1 LSSRRSLT
9 SDPFDYPA
17 GSQIVLSDQP
27 ARFAERLVVIAVTI
41 GRMAVPFPAPRVEQG
56 LVSDVEPRPQASSTE
71 TYRVIVADDA
81 AGMRE
86 LMHTLLSLEPDFEVV
101 GQARDGVEAVE
112 LVTELQPDL
121 VVIDIS
127 MPVMDGLEAIER
139 IRAVSPA
146 TRVAVLSAERHP
158 SPTGADTDIEK
169 GTPNEVVVATLR
181 TLCQTA
187 PQAGVR

>member
-1 LSSRRSLT
+1 
-9 SDPFDYPA
+9 
-17 GSQIVLSDQP
+17 
-27 ARFAERLVVIAVTI
+27 
-41 GRMAVPFPAPRVEQG
+41 MAVHIPAPRVEPR
-56 LVSDVEPRPQASSTE
+56 VEPCVEPRVEQSLVPAAVSPAE

-101 GQARDGVEAVE
+101 GQARDGFEAVE

-139 IRAVSPA
+139 IRAISPA
-146 TRVAVLSAERHP
+146 TRVAVLSAERRA

-181 TLCQTA
+181 AVCQTA
-187 PQAGVR
+187 PRAGVC

>member
-1 LSSRRSLT
+1 
-9 SDPFDYPA
+9 
-17 GSQIVLSDQP
+17 
-27 ARFAERLVVIAVTI
+27 
-41 GRMAVPFPAPRVEQG
+41 MAVPTNVPGAVPCVE
-56 LVSDVEPRPQASSTE
+56 S
-71 TYRVIVADDA
+71 YRVIVADDA

-101 GQARDGVEAVE
+101 GQACDGVEAVD
-112 LVTELQPDL
+112 LVSELQPDL

-139 IRAVSPA
+139 IRAISPA
-146 TRVAVLSAERHP
+146 TRVAVLSGERRP
-158 SPTGADTDIEK
+158 VPTGADADIEK

-187 PQAGVR
+187 PRAGGIWMIPAPREAGSRPD

>member
-1 LSSRRSLT
+1 
-9 SDPFDYPA
+9 
-17 GSQIVLSDQP
+17 
-27 ARFAERLVVIAVTI
+27 
-41 GRMAVPFPAPRVEQG
+41 
-56 LVSDVEPRPQASSTE
+56 
-71 TYRVIVADDA
+71 VIVADDA

-101 GQARDGVEAVE
+101 GQARDGFEAVE

-139 IRAVSPA
+139 IRAISPA
-146 TRVAVLSAERHP
+146 TRVAVLSAERRA

-181 TLCQTA
+181 TLCQTGQTA
-187 PQAGVR
+187 PQAGVC

>member
-1 LSSRRSLT
+1 
-9 SDPFDYPA
+9 
-17 GSQIVLSDQP
+17 
-27 ARFAERLVVIAVTI
+27 
-41 GRMAVPFPAPRVEQG
+41 MAVPIPAPRAEQRHVPDP
-56 LVSDVEPRPQASSTE
+56 VSPVSPVE

-112 LVTELQPDL
+112 LVTALQPDL
-121 VVIDIS
+121 LVIDIS

-139 IRAVSPA
+139 IRAISPT
-146 TRVAVLSAERHP
+146 TRVAVLSAERRP

-169 GTPNEVVVATLR
+169 GTPNEVVVATLQA
-181 TLCQTA
+181 LCQPGQPA

>member
-1 LSSRRSLT
+1 
-9 SDPFDYPA
+9 
-17 GSQIVLSDQP
+17 
-27 ARFAERLVVIAVTI
+27 
-41 GRMAVPFPAPRVEQG
+41 MAVPIPTPRAAPSV
-56 LVSDVEPRPQASSTE
+56 E

-139 IRAVSPA
+139 IRAISPA
-146 TRVAVLSAERHP
+146 TRVAVLSGERRP
-158 SPTGADTDIEK
+158 ARTGADTDIEK

-181 TLCQTA
+181 TLCQTSD
-187 PQAGVR
+187 

>member
-1 LSSRRSLT
+1 
-9 SDPFDYPA
+9 
-17 GSQIVLSDQP
+17 V
-27 ARFAERLVVIAVTI
+27 RFVIAPVEIAVTI
-41 GRMAVPFPAPRVEQG
+41 GAMAVPIPAPRVEPCMEQG
-56 LVSDVEPRPQASSTE
+56 FVPDGVSGVE

-81 AGMRE
+81 VGMRE

-139 IRAVSPA
+139 IRAISPS
-146 TRVAVLSAERHP
+146 TRVAVLSAERRLA
-158 SPTGADTDIEK
+158 PTGADTDIEK
-169 GTPNEVVVATLR
+169 GTPNEVLVATLR

>member
-1 LSSRRSLT
+1 
-9 SDPFDYPA
+9 
-17 GSQIVLSDQP
+17 
-27 ARFAERLVVIAVTI
+27 
-41 GRMAVPFPAPRVEQG
+41 MAVPTPAPIPAQRTAPGV
-56 LVSDVEPRPQASSTE
+56 E

-101 GQARDGVEAVE
+101 GQASDGVEAVA
-112 LVTELQPDL
+112 LVTDLQPDL

-127 MPVMDGLEAIER
+127 MPVMDGLEAIAK
-139 IRAVSPA
+139 IRAISPA
-146 TRVAVLSAERHP
+146 TRVAVLSAERRP
-158 SPTGADTDIEK
+158 TPTGADTDIEK

-187 PQAGVR
+187 PHAGVH

>member
-1 LSSRRSLT
+1 
-9 SDPFDYPA
+9 
-17 GSQIVLSDQP
+17 
-27 ARFAERLVVIAVTI
+27 VIAVTI
-41 GRMAVPFPAPRVEQG
+41 GHMAVPFPAPRVEQG
-56 LVSDVEPRPQASSTE
+56 LASDAVPRGVPALRAE
-71 TYRVIVADDA
+71 AFRVVVADDA
-81 AGMRE
+81 VGMRE

-101 GQARDGVEAVE
+101 GQARDGFEAVE

-139 IRAVSPA
+139 IRAISPA
-146 TRVAVLSAERHP
+146 TRVAVLSAERRP

-181 TLCQTA
+181 TLCQTGQPA
-187 PQAGVR
+187 PQAGVC

>member
-1 LSSRRSLT
+1 
-9 SDPFDYPA
+9 
-17 GSQIVLSDQP
+17 
-27 ARFAERLVVIAVTI
+27 
-41 GRMAVPFPAPRVEQG
+41 MAVPTD
-56 LVSDVEPRPQASSTE
+56 VSDVVPRVE

-101 GQARDGVEAVE
+101 GQARDGSEAVE

-139 IRAVSPA
+139 IRAISPA
-146 TRVAVLSAERHP
+146 TRVAVLSGERRP
-158 SPTGADTDIEK
+158 ARTGADADIEK

-181 TLCQTA
+181 TLCQT
-187 PQAGVR
+187 PD

>member
-1 LSSRRSLT
+1 MNV
-9 SDPFDYPA
+9 P
-17 GSQIVLSDQP
+17 G
-27 ARFAERLVVIAVTI
+27 VVP
-41 GRMAVPFPAPRVEQG
+41 GVESG
-56 LVSDVEPRPQASSTE
+56 VES
-71 TYRVIVADDA
+71 YRVIVADDA

-86 LMHTLLSLEPDFEVV
+86 LMRTLLSLEPDFEVV
-101 GQARDGVEAVE
+101 GQASDGFEAVA

-146 TRVAVLSAERHP
+146 TRVAVLSGERRP
-158 SPTGADTDIEK
+158 TGTGADTEIEK

-181 TLCQTA
+181 TLCQTG
-187 PQAGVR
+187 PHAGVR

>member
-1 LSSRRSLT
+1 
-9 SDPFDYPA
+9 
-17 GSQIVLSDQP
+17 
-27 ARFAERLVVIAVTI
+27 
-41 GRMAVPFPAPRVEQG
+41 M
-56 LVSDVEPRPQASSTE
+56 
-71 TYRVIVADDA
+71 IVADDA

-101 GQARDGVEAVE
+101 GQACDGVEAVD
-112 LVTELQPDL
+112 LVSELQPDL

-139 IRAVSPA
+139 IRAISPA
-146 TRVAVLSAERHP
+146 TRVAVLSGERRP
-158 SPTGADTDIEK
+158 VPTGADADIEK

-187 PQAGVR
+187 PRAGGVWMIPAPREAGSRPD

>member
-1 LSSRRSLT
+1 ML
-9 SDPFDYPA
+9 A
-17 GSQIVLSDQP
+17 IG
-27 ARFAERLVVIAVTI
+27 VTI
-41 GRMAVPFPAPRVEQG
+41 APMAVPTGGPRG
-56 LVSDVEPRPQASSTE
+56 E

-101 GQARDGVEAVE
+101 GQASDGVEAVE

-127 MPVMDGLEAIER
+127 MPVMDGLEAISQ
-139 IRAVSPA
+139 IRAVSPG
-146 TRVAVLSAERHP
+146 TRVAVLSGERRP
-158 SPTGADTDIEK
+158 TPTGADTDIEK
-169 GTPNEVVVATLR
+169 GTPNDVVVATLR

-187 PQAGVR
+187 PHAGVR

>member
-1 LSSRRSLT
+1 MRSRRSLRC
-9 SDPFDYPA
+9 DPFDYSS

-27 ARFAERLVVIAVTI
+27 ARFAVAPLAIAVTI
-41 GRMAVPFPAPRVEQG
+41 DHMAVPIPAPR
-56 LVSDVEPRPQASSTE
+56 LASGVE
-71 TYRVIVADDA
+71 TYTVIVADDA

-101 GQARDGVEAVE
+101 GQASDGVEAVQ
-112 LVTELQPDL
+112 LVTELQSDL

-139 IRAVSPA
+139 IRASSPA
-146 TRVAVLSAERHP
+146 TRVAVLSAERRP
-158 SPTGADTDIEK
+158 GPTGADTDIEK

-187 PQAGVR
+187 PHAGVR

>member
-1 LSSRRSLT
+1 M
-9 SDPFDYPA
+9 
-17 GSQIVLSDQP
+17 
-27 ARFAERLVVIAVTI
+27 IAVTI
-41 GRMAVPFPAPRVEQG
+41 GHMAVPIPAPRVEQS
-56 LVSDVEPRPQASSTE
+56 LVPAAVSPAE

-101 GQARDGVEAVE
+101 GQARDGFEAVE

-139 IRAVSPA
+139 IRAISPA
-146 TRVAVLSAERHP
+146 TRVAVLSAERRA

-181 TLCQTA
+181 ALCRTA
-187 PQAGVR
+187 PQAGVC

>member
-1 LSSRRSLT
+1 M
-9 SDPFDYPA
+9 
-17 GSQIVLSDQP
+17 
-27 ARFAERLVVIAVTI
+27 IAATI
-41 GRMAVPFPAPRVEQG
+41 DDMAVPIPAPRAEQSHVPDA
-56 LVSDVEPRPQASSTE
+56 VSPVTPVE

-112 LVTELQPDL
+112 LVAELQPDL

-139 IRAVSPA
+139 IRAISPT
-146 TRVAVLSAERHP
+146 TRVAVLSAERRP

-181 TLCQTA
+181 ALCQPGHTA

>member
-1 LSSRRSLT
+1 MSRRSLT

-17 GSQIVLSDQP
+17 GSQIVLSDQHG
-27 ARFAERLVVIAVTI
+27 RFTVRTVLIAVTI
-41 GRMAVPFPAPRVEQG
+41 GHMAVPIPTPRAAPSV
-56 LVSDVEPRPQASSTE
+56 E

-139 IRAVSPA
+139 IRAISPA
-146 TRVAVLSAERHP
+146 TRVAVLSGERRP
-158 SPTGADTDIEK
+158 ARTGADTDIEK

-181 TLCQTA
+181 TLCQA
-187 PQAGVR
+187 SD